1 MASNTKTSRTT
12 SPASRRSAGAT
23 NGSSTSAR
31 KAAPSKESVFGSK
44 ATTKTR
50 KTSPSAKSAPR
61 SSAKKLKK
69 SVSPKA
75 VSALISSPP
84 PSAPVTALL
93 SSPSSTTPASPGTT
107 SSVPGKADLLKEL
120 AARELARRRIIPF
133 VQRINPRYMAD
144 WVHQDI
150 ARRPEK
156 FSQEVA
162 AGTSPRLMLLMPPRH
177 GKALAVGTLVPT
189 MAGFVPVEHL
199 CPGDRVFG
207 RDGRPAKVVAVSEVW
222 RDRELYEVVSDDGAS
237 GVVDAEHEWTVRLG
251 RKPPVY
257 KPKTT
262 RELAARTSP
271 RAPALMTYG
280 AVEYPAA
287 ELPIDPYVL
296 GVWLGDGCSGHATIT
311 QGSQD
316 YDLVRAEIERGGTR
330 TSDRG
335 TDGTFGLRILDW
347 DAMP

>member
-12 SPASRRSAGAT
+12 SSASRRSAGAT
-23 NGSSTSAR
+23 RGSSTSAR

-44 ATTKTR
+44 ATTQAR
-50 KTSPSAKSAPR
+50 KTSPSAKSVA
-61 SSAKKLKK
+61 SANGEKLGRLRPKTAAT
-69 SVSPKA
+69 VSTTTA
-75 VSALISSPP
+75 P
-84 PSAPVTALL
+84 PSAHVTSL
-93 SSPSSTTPASPGTT
+93 PSVPLTAPASPGTA
-107 SSVPGKADLLKEL
+107 SSAPGKADLLKEL

-133 VQRINPRYMAD
+133 IQRINPRYMAG

-150 ARRPEK
+150 ARRLEK

-189 MAGFVPVEHL
+189 MAGFVPVEHVA
-199 CPGDRVFG
+199 PGDRGFG

-222 RDRELYEVVSDDGAS
+222 RDRKLYEVVSDDRAS
-237 GVVDAEHEWTVRLG
+237 VVVDAEHEWTVRLC
-251 RKPPVY
+251 RKRPVY
-257 KPKTT
+257 KNKTT